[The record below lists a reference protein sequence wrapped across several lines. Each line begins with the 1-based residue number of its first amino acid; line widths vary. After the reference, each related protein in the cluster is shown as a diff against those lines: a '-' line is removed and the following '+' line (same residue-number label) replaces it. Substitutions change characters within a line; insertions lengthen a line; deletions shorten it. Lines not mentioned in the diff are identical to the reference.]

1 MTSKRPAGKVPAATL
16 AFWIAALLIMAG
28 GGLAGCKKS
37 DNAKEEAKQEAAPEG
52 RLVLSEDQVKSLGIT
67 TVAAQAAQ
75 FRSGVS
81 GYGTVVPLDTIGQ
94 ADSDF
99 LTAQAAA
106 AQSAAAAARARF
118 LFSAEGGAV
127 SRESMEAAQSKA
139 AADQAALA
147 LARRKAEAIFGH
159 NAPWEKAGS
168 RRAIMDRL
176 TAGRTVLVRVT
187 FPLGS
192 LTQPPS
198 QLFVARL
205 GVNAA
210 RWPAAA
216 IWEAPADPTFP
227 GPGILALVE
236 GSNLAQN
243 DHVIA
248 TVPTGA
254 PVAGVTVPAA
264 AIVYS
269 EDRAWAYMEIAPRSY
284 RRVPVS
290 TASATEGGYF
300 AAQGGGLAPGA
311 RLVTAGAGLL
321 LARERNPS
329 TEAEE

>member
-1 MTSKRPAGKVPAATL
+1 MRHGRPL
-16 AFWIAALLIMAG
+16 ILALLV
-28 GGLAGCKKS
+28 LLSGCGKS
-37 DNAKEEAKQEAAPEG
+37 DKAGEAAKEEAASDD

-67 TVAAQAAQ
+67 TIAVKAAE

-81 GYGTVVPLDTIGQ
+81 GYGVVVPLDTIGQ

-99 LTAQAAA
+99 LTAQAVA
-106 AQSAAAAARARF
+106 AQSQAAAARAQY
-118 LFSAEGGAV
+118 LFGAEGGAV

-147 LARRKAEAIFGH
+147 LARRKADAIFGH
-159 NAPWEKAGS
+159 NAPWEKSGS

-192 LTQPPS
+192 LDHQPV
-198 QLFVARL
+198 QLAVARL
-205 GVNAA
+205 GVNTR

-216 IWEAPADPTFP
+216 IWEAPADLTFP
-227 GPGILALVE
+227 GPSTLALVE
-236 GSNLAQN
+236 GSDLAQN

-254 PVAGVTVPAA
+254 PAAGVTVPSGAL
-264 AIVYS
+264 VYS
-269 EDRAWAYMEIAPRSY
+269 EDRAWAYLETAPRSY

-290 TASATEGGYF
+290 TANATEGGYF
-300 AAQGGGLAPGA
+300 VAQGVVPGA
-311 RLVTAGAGLL
+311 RVVTTGAGLL

>member
-1 MTSKRPAGKVPAATL
+1 MHRHFPAAFAVLLLL
-16 AFWIAALLIMAG
+16 AACG
-28 GGLAGCKKS
+28 KS
-37 DNAKEEAKQEAAPEG
+37 QKTEEAAKEETAAEEG
-52 RLVLSEDQVKSLGIT
+52 VVLSAEQIKSLGIT
-67 TVAAQAAQ
+67 TVSAKAAQ

-81 GYGTVVPLDTIGQ
+81 GYGVVVSLDTIGQ

-99 LTAQAAA
+99 LSAQAVA
-106 AQSAAAAARARF
+106 AQSQAAAARAQY

-147 LARRKAEAIFGH
+147 LARRKADAIFGH
-159 NAPWEKAGS
+159 NAPWEKSGS

-176 TAGRTVLVRVT
+176 TAGRTVLVKVT
-187 FPLGS
+187 FPLSS
-192 LTQPPS
+192 LDRQPTALS
-198 QLFVARL
+198 VARL
-205 GVNAA
+205 GVNAT

-227 GPGILALVE
+227 GPSILALVE
-236 GSNLAQN
+236 GSDLAQN

-254 PVAGVTVPAA
+254 PAAGVTVPSGAL
-264 AIVYS
+264 VYS
-269 EDRAWAYMEIAPRSY
+269 EDRAWAYLETAPRSY

-290 TASATEGGYF
+290 TANATEGGYF
-300 AAQGGGLAPGA
+300 VPQGDGMAPGA
-311 RLVTAGAGLL
+311 RVVTAGAGLL

-329 TEAEE
+329 TEPE

>member
-1 MTSKRPAGKVPAATL
+1 MRGRH
-16 AFWIAALLIMAG
+16 WIGFAALLL
-28 GGLAGCKKS
+28 LAACGKPREA
-37 DNAKEEAKQEAAPEG
+37 AKEEAAGDG
-52 RLVLSEDQVKSLGIT
+52 RLVLSEEQAKSLNIA
-67 TVAAQAAQ
+67 TVPAQRAQ

-81 GYGTVVPLDTIGQ
+81 GYGVVVPLDTIGQ

-99 LTAQAAA
+99 LTAQAVA
-106 AQSAAAAARARF
+106 AQSQAAAARAQY

-147 LARRKAEAIFGH
+147 LARRKADAIFGH
-159 NAPWEKAGS
+159 NAPWEKSGS

-192 LTQPPS
+192 LDHQPI
-198 QLFVARL
+198 QLAVARL
-205 GVNAA
+205 GVNTT
-210 RWPAAA
+210 RWPATA

-227 GPGILALVE
+227 GPSILALVE
-236 GSNLAQN
+236 DSNLAQN

-254 PVAGVTVPAA
+254 PAAGVTVPSGAL
-264 AIVYS
+264 VYS
-269 EDRAWAYMEIAPRSY
+269 EDSAWVYLETVPRNY

-290 TASATEGGYF
+290 TANATEGGYF
-300 AAQGGGLAPGA
+300 VPQGDGLAPGA
-311 RLVTAGAGLL
+311 RIVTTGAGLL

-329 TEAEE
+329 TEPEE

>member
-1 MTSKRPAGKVPAATL
+1 MRNGGPVL
-16 AFWIAALLIMAG
+16 LAALLL
-28 GGLAGCKKS
+28 LAGCGKS
-37 DNAKEEAKQEAAPEG
+37 DHQEEAAKQEAPADG
-52 RLVLSEDQVKSLGIT
+52 RLVLSDEQAKSLGIV
-67 TVAAQAAQ
+67 TVAVPAAQ
-75 FRSGVS
+75 FRSGLS

-94 ADSDF
+94 VDSDF
-99 LTAQAAA
+99 LTAQAVA
-106 AQSAAAAARARF
+106 AQSQAAANRARY

-159 NAPWEKAGS
+159 DAPWEKGGS

-176 TAGRTVLVRVT
+176 TAGKTVLVRVT

-192 LTQPPS
+192 LDGLPS
-198 QLFVARL
+198 QLSVARL
-205 GVNAA
+205 GVNTT

-216 IWEAPADPTFP
+216 IWEAPADPAFP

-254 PVAGVTVPAA
+254 AASGVTVPSSAL
-264 AIVYS
+264 VYS
-269 EDRAWAYMEIAPRSY
+269 EDRAWVYQEAPAHTY
-284 RRVPVS
+284 HRVPVN
-290 TASATEGGYF
+290 TANATGSGYF
-300 AAQGGGLAPGA
+300 VPQSAGLAPGA
-311 RLVTAGAGLL
+311 RVVTAGAGLL